1 MMLINILH
9 QTGLLSPVLI
19 FGSDELISD
28 KSQYIHMDK
37 EIVQVILEKELSVKN
52 PLLIEGFP
60 GIGLV
65 GNIASQ
71 YIVNELKM
79 TYLGAMSS
87 RYFPPLAVLL
97 GGVVNMPVRIY
108 EDAGK
113 GIVVL
118 TADIPVHPLASYEIG
133 REIVSWAE
141 SINVREMVCLAGIT
155 VMDDQHRVFG
165 AVSKSDLLDKIR
177 DKVEIFEMGT
187 ITGITGSI
195 MNECRMKNLSAVCI
209 LGETAS
215 PEPDQRAAIAAIET
229 LNKIYDLGVS
239 TAKLTEQADEIEV
252 QMAQLAQ
259 QMKAVTPEEQQSQ
272 MPKEFPMYG

>member
-1 MMLINILH
+1 
-9 QTGLLSPVLI
+9 
-19 FGSDELISD
+19 
-28 KSQYIHMDK
+28 MDK
-37 EIVQVILEKELSVKN
+37 DIIQVILEKEPSTKN
-52 PLLIEGFP
+52 PILIEGFP

-87 RYFPPLAVLL
+87 KFFPPLAVLL

-108 EDAGK
+108 EDASK
-113 GIVVL
+113 GIVIL
-118 TADIPVHPLASYEIG
+118 TADVPVHPLASYDIG

-141 SINVREMVCLAGIT
+141 SINVREVVCLAGIT
-155 VMDDQHRVFG
+155 VMSDQHRVFG
-165 AVSKSDLLDKIR
+165 AASKKELLDRIK
-177 DKVEIFEMGT
+177 DMAEVFELGT

-195 MNECRMKNLSAVCI
+195 MNECRIRNIPAICL

-215 PEPDQRAAIAAIET
+215 AEPDPRAAMATVET
-229 LNKIYDLGVS
+229 LNKIYGLGVS
-239 TAKLTEQADEIEV
+239 TAKLAEQAEQIEV

-259 QMKAVTPEEQQSQ
+259 QLRAAQPEEQQAQ

>member
-1 MMLINILH
+1 
-9 QTGLLSPVLI
+9 
-19 FGSDELISD
+19 
-28 KSQYIHMDK
+28 MDK
-37 EIVQVILEKELSVKN
+37 DIIQVILEKEPSVKN
-52 PLLIEGFP
+52 PILIEGFP

-87 RYFPPLAVLL
+87 KFFPPLAVLL

-108 EDAGK
+108 EDASK
-113 GIVVL
+113 GIVIL
-118 TADIPVHPLASYEIG
+118 TADVPVHPLASYDIG

-141 SINVREMVCLAGIT
+141 SINVREVVCLAGIT
-155 VMDDQHRVFG
+155 VMSDQHRVFG
-165 AVSKSDLLDKIR
+165 AASKKELLDRIKEMTE
-177 DKVEIFEMGT
+177 VFELGT

-195 MNECRMKNLSAVCI
+195 MNECRIRNIPAICL

-215 PEPDQRAAIAAIET
+215 AEPDPRAAMATVET
-229 LNKIYDLGVS
+229 LNKIYGLGVS
-239 TAKLTEQADEIEV
+239 TAKLAEQAEQIEV

-259 QMKAVTPEEQQSQ
+259 QLRAAQPEEQQAQ

>member
-1 MMLINILH
+1 
-9 QTGLLSPVLI
+9 
-19 FGSDELISD
+19 
-28 KSQYIHMDK
+28 MDK
-37 EIVQVILEKELSVKN
+37 DIIQVILEKEPSIKN
-52 PLLIEGFP
+52 PILIEGFP

-87 RYFPPLAVLL
+87 KFFPPLAVLL

-108 EDAGK
+108 EDASK
-113 GIVVL
+113 GIVIL
-118 TADIPVHPLASYEIG
+118 TADVPVHPLASYDIG

-155 VMDDQHRVFG
+155 MMSDQHRVFG
-165 AVSKSDLLDKIR
+165 AASKKELLDRIKEMTE
-177 DKVEIFEMGT
+177 VFELGT
-187 ITGITGSI
+187 IVGITGSI
-195 MNECRMKNLSAVCI
+195 MNECRIRNIPAICL

-215 PEPDQRAAIAAIET
+215 AEPDPRAAMATVET
-229 LNKIYDLGVS
+229 LNKIYGLGVS
-239 TAKLTEQADEIEV
+239 TAKLAEQAEQIEV

-259 QMKAVTPEEQQSQ
+259 QLRAAQPEEQQAQ

>member
-1 MMLINILH
+1 MEK
-9 QTGLLSPVLI
+9 
-19 FGSDELISD
+19 D
-28 KSQYIHMDK
+28 
-37 EIVQVILEKELSVKN
+37 IVQVILEKELTVKN
-52 PLLIEGFP
+52 PILIEGFP

-108 EDAGK
+108 EDAEK
-113 GIVVL
+113 GIVIL
-118 TADIPVHPLASYEIG
+118 TADIPVHPLASFEIG
-133 REIVSWAE
+133 KEIVSFAE
-141 SINVREMVCLAGIT
+141 SISAKEMICLAGIT
-155 VMDDQHRVFG
+155 VMGDEHRVFG
-165 AVSKSDLLDKIR
+165 AVSRQDLLDRIKE
-177 DKVEIFEMGT
+177 KTEVFELGT

-195 MNECRMKNLSAVCI
+195 MNECRIRNMPAICL

-215 PEPDQRAAIAAIET
+215 AEPDPRAAIATIET
-229 LNKIYDLGVS
+229 LNKIYDLGIS
-239 TAKLTEQADEIEV
+239 TAKLSEQAEQIEL

-259 QMKAVTPEEQQSQ
+259 QMKAAAPEEQQVQ

>member
-1 MMLINILH
+1 
-9 QTGLLSPVLI
+9 
-19 FGSDELISD
+19 
-28 KSQYIHMDK
+28 MDK
-37 EIVQVILEKELSVKN
+37 DIIQVILEKESSIKN
-52 PLLIEGFP
+52 PILIEGFP

-87 RYFPPLAVLL
+87 KFFPPLAVLL

-108 EDAGK
+108 EDASK
-113 GIVVL
+113 EIVIL
-118 TADIPVHPLASYEIG
+118 TADVPVHPLASYDIG

-155 VMDDQHRVFG
+155 VMSDQHRVFG
-165 AVSKSDLLDKIR
+165 AASKKELLDKIK
-177 DKVEIFEMGT
+177 DMAEIFELGT

-195 MNECRMKNLSAVCI
+195 MNECRIRNIPAICL

-215 PEPDQRAAIAAIET
+215 AEPDPRAAIATIET
-229 LNKIYDLGVS
+229 LNKIYGLGVS
-239 TAKLTEQADEIEV
+239 TSKLAEQAEQIEV

-259 QMKAVTPEEQQSQ
+259 QLRAAQPEEQQAQ

>member
-1 MMLINILH
+1 
-9 QTGLLSPVLI
+9 
-19 FGSDELISD
+19 
-28 KSQYIHMDK
+28 MDK

-113 GIVVL
+113 GLVVL

-133 REIVSWAE
+133 KEIVSWAE

-155 VMDDQHRVFG
+155 VMDEQHRVFG
-165 AVSKSDLLDKIR
+165 AVSKTDLLDKIK
-177 DKVEIFEMGT
+177 DKAEIFEMGT

-195 MNECRMKNLSAVCI
+195 MNECRIRNLPAICL

-215 PEPDQRAAIAAIET
+215 AEPDPRAAIAAIET

-259 QMKAVTPEEQQSQ
+259 QMKAVTPEEQQARC
-272 MPKEFPMYG
+272 PKSSPCTGDAR

>member
-1 MMLINILH
+1 
-9 QTGLLSPVLI
+9 
-19 FGSDELISD
+19 
-28 KSQYIHMDK
+28 MDK
-37 EIVQVILEKELSVKN
+37 EIVQVILEKQPSVKN
-52 PLLIEGFP
+52 PILIEGFP

-87 RYFPPLAVLL
+87 KYFPPLAVLL

-108 EDAGK
+108 EDAAK
-113 GIVVL
+113 GIVIL

-133 REIVSWAE
+133 KEIVSFAQ
-141 SINVREMVCLAGIT
+141 SIGTQEMICLAGIT
-155 VMDDQHRVFG
+155 VMGDEHRVFG
-165 AVSKSDLLDKIR
+165 AVSQQELLDKIK
-177 DKVEIFEMGT
+177 DKAEVFELGT

-195 MNECRMKNLSAVCI
+195 MNECRIKKLPAICL

-215 PEPDQRAAIAAIET
+215 AEPDPRAAIATIET
-229 LNKIYDLGVS
+229 LNKIYDLGIS
-239 TAKLTEQADEIEV
+239 TVKLSEQAEQIEV

-259 QMKAVTPEEQQSQ
+259 QMKGVSTEEQQAQ